1 MRKLTVGILAHVDA
15 GKTTLSEAMLYLS
28 GRIRHL
34 GRVDHKDAFLDT
46 ETLERE
52 RGITIFSKQ
61 AVFPLGDACEVTLLD
76 TPGHVDF
83 STEMERVLSV
93 LDCAILVISGTDG
106 VQAHTLTLWRLL
118 ERYSIPTFL
127 FINKMDTGGTDRS
140 HLLAQLRSQ
149 LGENCVDFSSPTEL
163 LCEEAAM
170 CDESAMEEF
179 LSEGTLD
186 EATLRSLTAQRKLFP
201 CCFGAALRLD
211 GVEELLSCLERFS
224 PRKEYHPSF
233 GAQVYKISRDA
244 QGKRLTHLKVIGGTL
259 RVKQVISGGSGDD
272 AWEEK
277 VDQIRV
283 YSGAKFQTAE
293 DAGPGSI
300 CAVTGLS
307 HTEAGMGLGIGED
320 ARTPSL
326 EPVLNYQLILPDGVD
341 AATALPKLRQLQ
353 EEDPQL
359 HITWNQR
366 LQEIHIQLMGQVQ
379 LEILQ
384 SVIAERFGMDVSFG
398 TGSIVYRETIAAPVE
413 GVGHYEPLRHYAET
427 HLLLEPL
434 PRGSGLRFATTCSE
448 DSLDRNWQRLIL
460 THLMEK
466 PHLGVLTGSP
476 ITDMRLTLTAGRAHL
491 KHTEGG
497 DFRQATYRAVRQG
510 LMQAESILLEPWYDF
525 RLEIPGENLGRA
537 INDIQQMSG
546 RFDPPET
553 VGDSAL
559 ITGSAPVSAM
569 GDYWQTVTAYSRGRG
584 RLTCTVRGYE
594 PCHNTEDAIAAIG
607 YEAEHDTEN
616 SPDSVFC
623 AHGAGYTVKWNEVP
637 AMAHVESGISLNKKE
652 EPAPA
657 ASAPIRRSVSYASSR
672 EEEKELQAIFERT
685 YGEVKRRDFQPT
697 PKRPPDGTVR
707 RTVPPRNT
715 GPEYLLVDGYNIIHA
730 WDELKEMSRTNL
742 ESARRML
749 MDILL
754 NYQGFKKCVVILVFD
769 AYKVKGNPGSVEKW
783 HGLNIVYT
791 KEAETA
797 DTYIERAT
805 YDLAKEHR
813 VRVAT
818 SDNLEQLIILGH
830 GAVRVSAKDFKAEI
844 EEAEGRISELIEKNN
859 RANRELNTVR
869 SRANIKHRN
878 DE

>member
-1 MRKLTVGILAHVDA
+1 MRKLALGIVAHVDS

-28 GRIRHL
+28 GHIRRL

-46 ETLERE
+46 DSLERE

-61 AVFPLGDACEVTLLD
+61 AVFPLGEDCEVTLLD

-93 LDCAILVISGTDG
+93 LDCAVLVISGSNG

-118 ERYSIPTFL
+118 RHYGVPTFL
-127 FINKMDTGGTDRS
+127 FVNKMDMDGTDRS
-140 HLLAQLRSQ
+140 AILEGLRTQLSSS
-149 LGENCVDFSSPTEL
+149 CVNFSGDEESIL
-163 LCEEAAM
+163 EEAAV
-170 CDESAMEEF
+170 CDEAAMEQYLEKG
-179 LSEGTLD
+179 SLD
-186 EATLRSLTAQRKLFP
+186 DDTLRSLVAERKLFP
-201 CCFGAALRLD
+201 CVFGSALRLD
-211 GVEELLSCLERFS
+211 GVEEFLALLDHLA
-224 PRKEYHPSF
+224 PRPEYGEDF
-233 GAQVYKISRDA
+233 GARVFKIARDP
-244 QGKRLTHLKVIGGTL
+244 QGKRMTYLKVTGGTL
-259 RVKQVISGGSGDD
+259 RTRQLLTGGSGEES
-272 AWEEK
+272 WEEK
-277 VDQIRV
+277 VDQIRI
-283 YSGAKFQTAE
+283 YSGAKFRPADE
-293 DAGPGSI
+293 AAAGSVV
-300 CAVTGLS
+300 AVTGLS
-307 HTEAGMGLGIGED
+307 HTEAGMGLGCEIG
-320 ARTPSL
+320 ALSPSL

-341 AATALPKLRQLQ
+341 AHTALQKLRQLQ

-359 HITWNQR
+359 HIVWNAR

-384 SVIAERFGMDVSFG
+384 RVIQERFDMAVTFG
-398 TGSIVYRETIAAPVE
+398 TGSIVYRETIAEKVE
-413 GVGHYEPLRHYAET
+413 GVGHYEPLRHYAEV

-434 PRGSGLRFATTCSE
+434 PRGSGLKFSTICSE
-448 DSLDRNWQRLIL
+448 DDLDRNWQRLTL

-510 LMQAESILLEPWYDF
+510 LMGAESILLEPWYDF

-537 INDIQQMSG
+537 ISDIQQMDG

-553 VGDSAL
+553 VGDTAL
-559 ITGSAPVSAM
+559 LTGSAPVSAM
-569 GDYWQTVTAYSRGRG
+569 GDYWQTVTSYSKGRG

-594 PCHNTEDAIAAIG
+594 PCHNVAEVIAAMG
-607 YEAEHDTEN
+607 YEAERDLEN
-616 SPDSVFC
+616 TPDSVFC

-637 AMAHVESGISLNKKE
+637 AMAHIESGIAPKKPVE
-652 EPAPA
+652 EPA
-657 ASAPIRRSVSYASSR
+657 APTQARRSVPYASSR
-672 EEEKELQAIFERT
+672 EEDKELQEIFERT
-685 YGEVKRRDFQPT
+685 YGEIKRREFQPT
-697 PKRPPDGTVR
+697 PKRPMEGTVR
-707 RTVPPRNT
+707 RTVPPRAV

-730 WDELKEMSRTNL
+730 WDELKEMAWTNL

-754 NYQGFKKCVVILVFD
+754 NYQGFKKCITILVFD

-783 HGLNIVYT
+783 HGLNVVYT

-818 SDNLEQLIILGH
+818 SDNLEQMIILGH
-830 GAVRVSAKDFKAEI
+830 GAVRVSAKEFRAEI
-844 EEAEGRISELIEKNN
+844 EEAEGRISELIAKNN
-859 RANRELNTVR
+859 QSDRERNTIKQ
-869 SRANIKHRN
+869 RANIKKN
-878 DE
+878 TD